1 MQSLQKCSNKPFSYR
16 LKKVFQK
23 QILIPFYPL
32 LILFFSLQLKISAE
46 KPTIKLLLLGL
57 DNAGKTTTA
66 LHLIGGSKKLF
77 NYRKKRFAI
86 FENLIDLIF

>member
-1 MQSLQKCSNKPFSYR
+1 MH
-16 LKKVFQK
+16 LKTR
-23 QILIPFYPL
+23 
-32 LILFFSLQLKISAE
+32 AE

-77 NYRKKRFAI
+77 NHRKSFAI